1 MTKTLPIA
9 NTAAPT
15 SKTAF
20 FGSPFVAAMF
30 QLRGTIEHHR
40 QRDIIAVASS
50 RRKKDYPTAKGKGRY
65 NTSCPKKT
73 FSKIESSGWERGLM
87 LDRAFYRR
95 LISATG
101 IEDYALL
108 ASKIGASDKS
118 IYKWVNGTSEP
129 SADHLYQLLALAGW
143 LTPSVGGL
151 R

>member
-1 MTKTLPIA
+1 MIKP
-9 NTAAPT
+9 
-15 SKTAF
+15 
-20 FGSPFVAAMF
+20 
-30 QLRGTIEHHR
+30 
-40 QRDIIAVASS
+40 S
-50 RRKKDYPTAKGKGRY
+50 RIREKKKEGPTAKEKARY
-65 NTSCPKKT
+65 NTSRPKKT
-73 FSKIESSGWERGLM
+73 SSKTESSRWKRGLM

-143 LTPSVGGL
+143 LTPGVSP
-151 R
+151 RR